1 MVADAIPYF
10 NYIIGLII
18 TGFIVY
24 VSTSFVLRRWQQSA
38 GSAFLLTLIGYI
50 VYIVINTYRDIVYI
64 IINTFIRDAGSNALL
79 IETGIKFIAWLY
91 LVKKIYGDIV
101 DWFQAFFVALFIT
114 IFISVA
120 SFILPMFFRI

>member
-1 MVADAIPYF
+1 MMADAIPYFNYIF

-50 VYIVINTYRDIVYI
+50 VYIV
-64 IINTFIRDAGSNALL
+64 INTFIRDAGSNALL

>member
-1 MVADAIPYF
+1 
-10 NYIIGLII
+10 
-18 TGFIVY
+18 
-24 VSTSFVLRRWQQSA
+24 VSTSLVLRRWQQSA

-50 VYIVINTYRDIVYI
+50 VYIVINT
-64 IINTFIRDAGSNALL
+64 FIRYAGSNALL

-101 DWFQAFFVALFIT
+101 DWIQAFIVALFIT
-114 IFISVA
+114 IFISAA